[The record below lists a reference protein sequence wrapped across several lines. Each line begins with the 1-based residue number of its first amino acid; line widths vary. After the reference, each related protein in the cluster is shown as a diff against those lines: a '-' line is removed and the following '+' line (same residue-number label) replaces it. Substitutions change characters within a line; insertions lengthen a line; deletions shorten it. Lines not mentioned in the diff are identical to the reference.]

1 MGRLHSPRR
10 GCRSLGVD
18 SPGQTEESRRRGTRT
33 VPLRRGREQRSRNT
47 RPALASTDGGDGGTG
62 RDSYLPPNS
71 AFLMMAID
79 DKLPDLEDVKNGIK
93 HVCKEFGIT
102 AIRADEI
109 HASKHSRIG
118 PKNPKNSVHAQIVG
132 KPETA
137 PVPAWLSPPA
147 RLQGM

>member
-1 MGRLHSPRR
+1 LTLLGKQKKVDGVEPARYLFDEAANSVAEILDLLSPA
-10 GCRSLGVD
+10 
-18 SPGQTEESRRRGTRT
+18 QTGATA
-33 VPLRRGREQRSRNT
+33 
-47 RPALASTDGGDGGTG
+47 ALAATATY
-62 RDSYLPPNS
+62 RPNS